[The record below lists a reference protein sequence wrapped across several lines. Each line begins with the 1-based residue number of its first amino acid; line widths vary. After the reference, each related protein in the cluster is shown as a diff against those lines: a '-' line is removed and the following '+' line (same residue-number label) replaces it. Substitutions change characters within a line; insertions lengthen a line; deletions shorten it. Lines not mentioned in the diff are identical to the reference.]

1 MKQKKFNRASD
12 TMKQLHKAKDI
23 KGLIDFK
30 NNYPVYSLKV
40 ECYILRIQ
48 KGLKNENAFS

>member
-12 TMKQLHKAKDI
+12 TMKQLYKAKDI

-30 NNYPVYSLKV
+30 NNYPVYSLKA
-40 ECYILRIQ
+40 ECYILRIK
-48 KGLKNENAFS
+48 KGLKNEY